1 MSDNDSINV
10 MKLGDQIY
18 AMSENDT
25 LIRVD
30 PESLK
35 RQQKAGC
42 HALSSLSIYLVFLF
56 RF

>member
-1 MSDNDSINV
+1 MTDNDSVNL

-35 RQQKAGC
+35 RQQKV
-42 HALSSLSIYLVFLF
+42 LLF
-56 RF
+56 FREFFELFISFI